1 MGRRADEPVL
11 EDGGRSLRWDLSG
24 DHEVAGWSLRAGPAD
39 GAVRRVQWFRATS
52 GDLGPCE
59 DVDGWVDRRVQG
71 LGAAGVS
78 QCVLLTSRA
87 LEAHVL
93 RREPFEGGE
102 VEVLATVGLG
112 NALRVGDPASP
123 QASAGTINVALR
135 VPVPIESGAR
145 AELLSLIA
153 EAKAAEMIA
162 SRVPS
167 KVSAALST
175 GTGTDCAV
183 VVSPMAEDGGA
194 APLRYA
200 GKHTEL
206 GAAVGRAVS
215 GALREGIASSRA
227 ESDGGAA
234 RLVLVGGGARSGKS
248 GFAEARTIALAAG
261 RPGRAVYVAT
271 AQAFDDEMAERIQ
284 RHRRDRGDT
293 FDTVEEPIEL
303 PACLRSMASEP
314 PAAVLVE
321 CLTLWM
327 SNLLLADLDDDALEA
342 RAAEL
347 VDAVRSAPFHVVLVT
362 NEVGLGIV
370 PESSLGR
377 RFRDAAGRLHQRLS
391 AVADEV
397 HFAALGTVL
406 RLSPGPVELSRPQGG

>member
-1 MGRRADEPVL
+1 MGRRAAEPVL
-11 EDGGRSLRWDLSG
+11 EDGGHCLRWDLPG
-24 DHEVAGWSLRAGPAD
+24 DHEVTGWSLRAGLAD
-39 GAVRRVQWFRATS
+39 GPVRRVQWFRAMS
-52 GDLGPCE
+52 EDLGPCE
-59 DVDGWVDRRVQG
+59 DVDDWVDRRVEDRD
-71 LGAAGVS
+71 AAGVP

-87 LEAHVL
+87 LEARVI
-93 RREPFEGGE
+93 RREPFEDGE
-102 VEVLATVGLG
+102 IEVVATVGLG
-112 NALRVGDPASP
+112 NALRVGDPAP
-123 QASAGTINVALR
+123 RLASVGTINVALR
-135 VPVPIESGAR
+135 VPVPIKSSAR
-145 AELLSLIA
+145 IELLSLVA

-162 SRVPS
+162 AGVPS
-167 KVSAALST
+167 KVSAAPST

-183 VVSPMAEDGGA
+183 VVSPVAEDGGV

-227 ESDGGAA
+227 ESRSGASH
-234 RLVLVGGGARSGKS
+234 LVLVGGGARSGKS
-248 GFAEARTIALAAG
+248 GFAEARARVLAAG

-271 AQAFDDEMAERIQ
+271 AQAFDDEMVERIQ
-284 RHRRDRGDT
+284 RHQRDRGDT
-293 FDTVEEPIEL
+293 FDTLEVPLEL
-303 PACLRSMASEP
+303 PERLRSMASEP
-314 PAAVLVE
+314 PAVVLVE

-327 SNLLLADLDDDALEA
+327 SNLLLADLDDDTLEG
-342 RAAEL
+342 RAADL
-347 VDAVRSAPFHVVLVT
+347 VEAVRAAPFPVVLVT

-377 RFRDAAGRLHQRLS
+377 RFRDVVGRLHQRLS

-406 RLSPGPVELSRPQGG
+406 RLSPGPVELSRPEFG